1 MYIFVR
7 DAPDRPS
14 RSGEEE
20 FFDGHSKNV
29 DSKKIWDVVI
39 ALDGLDGIQGVNE
52 MLKGIRVERLYK
64 TEVEGGTLVRRWDG
78 QSHFRSKWK
87 ALPSRMGGNQLKL

>member
-14 RSGEEE
+14 PSGEEE

-29 DSKKIWDVVI
+29 DSKKIWDVVVG
-39 ALDGLDGIQGVNE
+39 LDGLDGIQGVKE
-52 MLKGIRVERLYK
+52 MLKGIRVERLCK
-64 TEVEGGTLVRRWDG
+64 TERGGAARLSEGGTDNPISG
-78 QSHFRSKWK
+78 QN
-87 ALPSRMGGNQLKL
+87 GKLL

>member
-1 MYIFVR
+1 LYIFVR

-14 RSGEEE
+14 PSGEEE

-29 DSKKIWDVVI
+29 DSKKIWDVVVG
-39 ALDGLDGIQGVNE
+39 LDGLDGIQGVKE

-64 TEVEGGTLVRRWDG
+64 TEDGGRHACPKVGRTIPFPVRMESSSIKNGW
-78 QSHFRSKWK
+78 
-87 ALPSRMGGNQLKL
+87 